1 MSADPFQRHHE
12 YPPMLGPLEDW
23 PAKSSAE
30 SALLPTTDAER
41 ILGFN
46 HQTVAR
52 WGAAAEIADAL
63 DIGISHINRTC
74 EDMENASERLKDE
87 RAG

>member
-1 MSADPFQRHHE
+1 MTRKPTPAAQTSPAARAALQIEDLRQQLLRGLSLLYIIHRA
-12 YPPMLGPLEDW
+12 LEGTG
-23 PAKSSAE
+23 E
-30 SALLPTTDAER
+30 
-41 ILGFN
+41 
-46 HQTVAR
+46 
-52 WGAAAEIADAL
+52 AAEISDAL